1 MTEEQ
6 IAEMFGF
13 IEAVTAYLA
22 EMMTRG
28 DRQAS
33 QLFEQAVALYV
44 EEPHEPHC
52 PAADGF
58 GCRCGEGA

>member
-1 MTEEQ
+1 MND
-6 IAEMFGF
+6 AEVFGF

-28 DRQAS
+28 DQQAA

-44 EEPHEPHC
+44 EEQ
-52 PAADGF
+52 ANGLSQ
-58 GCRCGEGA
+58 